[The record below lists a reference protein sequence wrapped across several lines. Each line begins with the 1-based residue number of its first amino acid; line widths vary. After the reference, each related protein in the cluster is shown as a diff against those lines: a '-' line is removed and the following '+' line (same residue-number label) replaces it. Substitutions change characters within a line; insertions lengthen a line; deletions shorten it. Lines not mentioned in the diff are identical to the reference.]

1 MTSFVAEVKC
11 YSLVRY
17 QVNRKR
23 EEKEEGKKLQA
34 WGGEE
39 ETDKVNK
46 VTERLLTAAA
56 AAIIA
61 V

>member
-23 EEKEEGKKLQA
+23 EEKEEEKKLQA
-34 WGGEE
+34 WGKE